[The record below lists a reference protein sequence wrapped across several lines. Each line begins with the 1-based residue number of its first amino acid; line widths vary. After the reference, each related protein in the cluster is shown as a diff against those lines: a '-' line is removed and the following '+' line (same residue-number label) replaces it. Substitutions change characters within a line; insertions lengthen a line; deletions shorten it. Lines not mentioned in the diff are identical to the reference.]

1 MFVCFVFV
9 SSGMKLIYLK
19 HLVLLYSSFFDIEVA
34 IYLVTKQ
41 GTLMRRSIVLSL
53 PHQLVFPAERFA
65 NDFEG
70 QNIMMIE
77 ETKFLRHCRQSLIKL
92 DQFID
97 KKY

>member
-1 MFVCFVFV
+1 MFCICIFRNELDLFEA
-9 SSGMKLIYLK
+9 SRFIIQL
-19 HLVLLYSSFFDIEVA
+19 FFDIEVV

-41 GTLMRRSIVLSL
+41 GTLMRRSTVLSL

-65 NDFEG
+65 DDFEG

-77 ETKFLRHCRQSLIKL
+77 ETKFLRRYRQSLIKL